1 MGMFQAMLI
10 RGDLANRGELISSA
24 LSNSSHEGLVEF
36 RWRIFSNF
44 LSRRKKRYCTK
55 VALLKGFSE
64 LLLLGG
70 ILSLDG
76 PHTLAFHVLHS
87 EKIHW

>member
-24 LSNSSHEGLVEF
+24 LSNSSPEGLVGF

-44 LSRRKKRYCTK
+44 LSRRKMRYCTK
-55 VALLKGFSE
+55 VALMSGFSE

-70 ILSLDG
+70 YFLLGWSSRTCI
-76 PHTLAFHVLHS
+76 PCLAQ
-87 EKIHW
+87 